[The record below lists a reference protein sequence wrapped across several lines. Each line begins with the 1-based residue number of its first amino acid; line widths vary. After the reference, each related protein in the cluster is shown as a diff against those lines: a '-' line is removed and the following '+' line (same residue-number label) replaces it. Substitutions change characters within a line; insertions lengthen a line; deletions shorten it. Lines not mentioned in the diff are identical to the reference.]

1 MRCKIIININNDT
14 VSINSNLNN
23 FGGDGYAPNNKV
35 SSEKLYGRRID
46 SDYTYYCKTWVTSA
60 LSINQ
65 TVTYT
70 DTKIQFKHIDLS
82 RSRLIYGGG
91 TGAAPMGIFGDQ
103 VWMYGDTLNYK
114 SPSSFTISGNAWV
127 EICFIYI
134 KQ

>member
-1 MRCKIIININNDT
+1 MTCKIIININNDT

-23 FGGDGYAPNNKV
+23 FCEEGYVPNNKI

-46 SDYTYYCKTWVTSA
+46 SAYTYYCKTWVTSA

-70 DTKIQFKHIDLS
+70 DTKIQFKYIDLS
-82 RSRLIYGGG
+82 RSCLIYGGG

-114 SPSSFTISGNAWV
+114 SPSSFAISGNARV
-127 EICFIYI
+127 EICSIHI
-134 KQ
+134 K

>member
-23 FGGDGYAPNNKV
+23 FGGDWYVPNNKV
-35 SSEKLYGRRID
+35 SSEKLYRRID
-46 SDYTYYCKTWVTSA
+46 SAYTYYYKTWVTSA

-70 DTKIQFKHIDLS
+70 DTKIQFKYIDLS

-91 TGAAPMGIFGDQ
+91 TGAASMGIFGNQ
-103 VWMYGDTLNYK
+103 VWMYRDTLNYK
-114 SPSSFTISGNAWV
+114 SPSSFAISGNAWV
-127 EICFIYI
+127 EICFIDI
-134 KQ
+134 K